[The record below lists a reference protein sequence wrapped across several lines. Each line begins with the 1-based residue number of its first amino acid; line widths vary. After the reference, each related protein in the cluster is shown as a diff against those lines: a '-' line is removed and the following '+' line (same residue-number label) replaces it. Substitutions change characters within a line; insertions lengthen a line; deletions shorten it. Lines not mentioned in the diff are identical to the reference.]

1 MRAHL
6 SAAALAL
13 LFARLAMAGP
23 KNVTISNTDPLVY
36 FHGRW
41 DTSPGTWWAG
51 SGFKLHV
58 ANLQSLAL
66 SLGPHTT
73 QPNAAVGVSV
83 DYGAFITANVSA
95 GVNQIPLPPSALG
108 KKKSEATVVRVN
120 VEGWQANRINLEEII
135 LNEVRS
141 VLGPVHTLENRV
153 PVHRRL
159 SVRRKPFASPPP
171 PARAHAAQGQFLP
184 KGVDQAWPFLVGEQ
198 YKAEHVVVAQPGAAL
213 TDIFSYGNAH
223 GLSFQFF
230 RTEDTG
236 YYYTTDHN
244 YTTPWDFSKDTPATH
259 LVIHIGANDSGQNVP
274 ADQFVQVYTDFLA
287 RLRSMR
293 EYAHVP
299 IFVLSPWGWP
309 SADAPTFYYYPGEYE
324 KIRCRTEHDDK
335 NIFLVNTTGWVTFA
349 DVFPDNQHPT
359 VAGHAKIAGEFQTW
373 LENWGLHP
381 HSEWR
386 S

>member
-58 ANLQSLAL
+58 ANLQSLAI

-108 KKKSEATVVRVN
+108 KKKSESTVVRVN

-135 LNEVRS
+135 LNE
-141 VLGPVHTLENRV
+141 
-153 PVHRRL
+153 
-159 SVRRKPFASPPP
+159 
-171 PARAHAAQGQFLP
+171 GQFLP